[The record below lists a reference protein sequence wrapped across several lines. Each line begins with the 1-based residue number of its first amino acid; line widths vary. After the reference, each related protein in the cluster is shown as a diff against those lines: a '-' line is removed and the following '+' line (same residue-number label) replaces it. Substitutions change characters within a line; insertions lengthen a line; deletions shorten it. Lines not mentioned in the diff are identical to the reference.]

1 MRATHSYT
9 QDTVNG
15 PGPDLS
21 QAVRRIP
28 KIELHQ
34 HVDGSIPIPIT
45 WELMTKHGLS
55 PVDTVE
61 DMERLLTLQ
70 PEEEGTLI
78 RYLDKFHY
86 PAWITQFYGNI
97 TRVVE
102 AIVAE
107 AATHGVTALELRYSP
122 IIHTYAGLTFRQAI
136 SAVLSGL
143 NHAED
148 RHGVRTG
155 LIIIAMRHQGPHIA
169 KILARQAISEAQH
182 LHSRTGVI
190 GFDLAGAE
198 RGNPPRLFKEAYDI
212 ASKGGLGLTVHA
224 GEDEGPDCIWQ
235 ALDVLGVTRIG
246 HGCSAVQDPALVKRL
261 AADRVMVECCLT
273 SNYHTGAV
281 KRGQPHPIF
290 AFLEAGV
297 PVSVCTDNTTVSRTN
312 QTAEN
317 TRLAE
322 TLALSEIAEIHDRA
336 RAHSFIRDVRSSL
349 TPAVEPP

>member
-1 MRATHSYT
+1 LGQSYT
-9 QDTVNG
+9 QLTVNN
-15 PGPDLS
+15 PATDLS
-21 QAVRRIP
+21 QAIRRIP
-28 KIELHQ
+28 KTELHQ
-34 HVDGSIPIPIT
+34 HVDGSIPISLT
-45 WELMTKHGLS
+45 WELMAKHDLA
-55 PVDTVE
+55 PVDTIE

-107 AATHGVTALELRYSP
+107 AASHGVTALELRYSP
-122 IIHTYAGLTFRQAI
+122 IIHTYAGLTLRQSI

-143 NHAED
+143 NHAEEQ
-148 RHGVRTG
+148 HGVRTG

-182 LHSRTGVI
+182 LHNRTGVI

-212 ASKGGLGLTVHA
+212 ARKGGLGLTVHA
-224 GEDEGPDCIWQ
+224 GEDEGPECIWQ

-246 HGCSAVQDPALVKRL
+246 HGCSAVKDPALVKRL
-261 AADRVMVECCLT
+261 AADRVLVECCLT

-281 KRGQPHPIF
+281 KRGHPHPIF
-290 AFLEAGV
+290 TFLEAGV
-297 PVSVCTDNTTVSRTN
+297 PVAVCTDNTTVSRTH
-312 QTAEN
+312 QTEEN
-317 TRLAE
+317 AKLAE
-322 TLALSEIAEIHDRA
+322 TLALAEIAAIHDRA
-336 RAHSFIRDVRSSL
+336 RAHSFIRDVR
-349 TPAVEPP
+349 PP